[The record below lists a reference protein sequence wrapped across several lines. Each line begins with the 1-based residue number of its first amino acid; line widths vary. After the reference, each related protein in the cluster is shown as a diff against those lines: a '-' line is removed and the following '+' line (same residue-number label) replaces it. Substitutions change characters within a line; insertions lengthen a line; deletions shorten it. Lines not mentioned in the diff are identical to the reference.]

1 MTAHPKAA
9 SDAPPRLAIVL
20 SHPTQYYSPWF
31 RWLTRNT
38 VCTLRVFYLWDSGV
52 TAKRDPQ
59 FNRTFAW
66 DVDLL
71 SGYEHEFV
79 PNLSRHPGTEGFNGL
94 RNPSLTRRLDR
105 WKPEVILLFGYAYRS
120 HIRVILWAWRTGIPL
135 LFRGDSHFLG
145 RSAPA
150 GLRGMIMR
158 SLFRRF
164 AAVTYVGQA
173 NRDYFRALGVPE
185 SRLFFAPHAVD
196 NDLFNPANSQHQH
209 RAAAMRSEL
218 GIPSGT
224 VVVMFAGKLIP
235 SKQPRLLLDA
245 FLELGPKNT
254 ALVFVGEGAEK
265 SALLAQS
272 NAFGATGAS
281 VHFVP
286 FTNQSDMP
294 SRYLAASL
302 FVLPSRGY
310 HETWGLAVNEAMQMG
325 VPCLVSDRVGCQR
338 DLVTDGETGWVFS
351 SEQPGALRAN
361 LARALND
368 LATRRKEIRE
378 AVRARIAGYSYSHA
392 AAGLNLA
399 LKAALS
405 A

>member
-1 MTAHPKAA
+1 MTAHPIAA

-31 RWLTRNT
+31 RWLARNA
-38 VCTLRVFYLWDSGV
+38 VCTLRVFYLWDAGV
-52 TAKRDPQ
+52 TARQDPQ

-79 PNLSRHPGTEGFNGL
+79 PNLSRHPGTERFDGL

-105 WKPEVILLFGYAYRS
+105 WKPDAILLFGYAYRS

-158 SLFRRF
+158 CLFRRF
-164 AAVTYVGQA
+164 AAVTYVGHA
-173 NRDYFRALGVPE
+173 NRDYFRALGVSE

-196 NDLFNPANSQHQH
+196 HDLFNPGISEHH
-209 RAAAMRSEL
+209 YRATAMRSEL
-218 GIPSGT
+218 GIPSGA

-254 ALVFVGEGAEK
+254 ALVFVGDGAEK
-265 SALLAQS
+265 PALLAQS
-272 NAFGATGAS
+272 HAFGATGTS

-302 FVLPSRGY
+302 FVLPSRGF

-351 SEQPGALRAN
+351 SEEPGALRAT

-368 LATRRKEIRE
+368 LATRGEEIRE
-378 AVRARIAGYSYSHA
+378 AVRARIARYSYSHA

-399 LKAALS
+399 LKSALP

>member
-1 MTAHPKAA
+1 MK
-9 SDAPPRLAIVL
+9 
-20 SHPTQYYSPWF
+20 
-31 RWLTRNT
+31 
-38 VCTLRVFYLWDSGV
+38 
-52 TAKRDPQ
+52 
-59 FNRTFAW
+59 
-66 DVDLL
+66 
-71 SGYEHEFV
+71 
-79 PNLSRHPGTEGFNGL
+79 
-94 RNPSLTRRLDR
+94 
-105 WKPEVILLFGYAYRS
+105 
-120 HIRVILWAWRTGIPL
+120 
-135 LFRGDSHFLG
+135 
-145 RSAPA
+145 
-150 GLRGMIMR
+150 
-158 SLFRRF
+158 
-164 AAVTYVGQA
+164 
-173 NRDYFRALGVPE
+173 
-185 SRLFFAPHAVD
+185 
-196 NDLFNPANSQHQH
+196 
-209 RAAAMRSEL
+209 SEL
-218 GIPSGT
+218 GIPSGA

-254 ALVFVGEGAEK
+254 ALVFVGDGAEK

-302 FVLPSRGY
+302 FVLPSRGF

-351 SEQPGALRAN
+351 SEEPGALRAT

-368 LATRRKEIRE
+368 LATRGEEIRE
-378 AVRARIAGYSYSHA
+378 AVRARITRYSYSHA

-399 LKAALS
+399 LKSALP